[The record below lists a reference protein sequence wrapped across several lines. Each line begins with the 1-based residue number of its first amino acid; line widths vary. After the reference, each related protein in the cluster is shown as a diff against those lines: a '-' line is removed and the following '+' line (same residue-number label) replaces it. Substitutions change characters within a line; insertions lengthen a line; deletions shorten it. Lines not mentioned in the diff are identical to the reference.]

1 MKKFFLLAAIAG
13 TLLSCRL
20 ENEPAILSSPY
31 QFVRPAHFPEP
42 TYTFRNNPIT
52 EAGFLLGKRLFDE
65 PLLSVD
71 GSVACSNC
79 HVQAVAFA
87 DPQHRLSV
95 GVDDRAG
102 TRNAPGIANMAF
114 MEEFFWDG
122 GVTHLDFVPL
132 NAIENPVEMD
142 ETMAN
147 VVRKLNV
154 HPEYPALFRKAFG
167 PVDSINAPLM
177 LQALSQFMVLLV
189 SADSAYDRYLLKE
202 GELTAEQLN
211 GKALFE
217 KKCAGCHSGLLFT
230 NQSYRNNGLDSLFA
244 DPGRAR
250 ISEWDGDLGKFKVPS
265 LRNVALTAPYMH
277 DGRFATL
284 EEVLGHYASGVK
296 HSPTLAPELQ
306 VDGRLGIELTE
317 EEKRRIIDF
326 LHTLTDWSFVRNP
339 LF

>member
-1 MKKFFLLAAIAG
+1 MKKFFLLAALAG
-13 TLLSCRL
+13 GLLSCRL
-20 ENEPAILSSPY
+20 ENEPAVLSSPY

-42 TYTFRNNPIT
+42 TYTFRNNPVA

-95 GVDDRAG
+95 GVHDRAG

-114 MEEFFWDG
+114 MDEFFWDG
-122 GVTHLDFVPL
+122 GVTHLDFVPP

-147 VVRKLNV
+147 VVRKLNA
-154 HPEYPALFRKAFG
+154 HSEYPALFRKAFG

-177 LQALSQFMVLLV
+177 LQALSQFMALLV
-189 SADSAYDRYLLKE
+189 SADSAYDRYLLNE
-202 GELTAEQLN
+202 GELTTAQLS

-217 KKCAGCHSGLLFT
+217 EKCAGCHSGVLFT

-250 ISEWDGDLGKFKVPS
+250 IS
-265 LRNVALTAPYMH
+265 
-277 DGRFATL
+277 
-284 EEVLGHYASGVK
+284 
-296 HSPTLAPELQ
+296 
-306 VDGRLGIELTE
+306 
-317 EEKRRIIDF
+317 
-326 LHTLTDWSFVRNP
+326 
-339 LF
+339 